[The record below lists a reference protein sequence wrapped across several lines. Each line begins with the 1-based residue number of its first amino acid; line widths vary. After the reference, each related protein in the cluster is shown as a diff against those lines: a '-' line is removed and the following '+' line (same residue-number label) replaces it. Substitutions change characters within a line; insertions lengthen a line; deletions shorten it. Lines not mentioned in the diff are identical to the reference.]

1 VEVIDLTSDDFWPI
15 ISNYPRSEGATCT
28 LESAGSSIKSGSFV
42 RTSDECDPGDLA
54 RNIGNDGSST
64 SFDPVIKYQFRTLT
78 TPVKGLYNIMNVVKS
93 DLQYFSGMEYIVKTG
108 ALERLRPAHPQ
119 QVPPLLDLEH
129 LHLRPPALRH
139 RPSAGTGGSARGEGG
154 GGRGGGQIIINQIDG
169 LKSDDVELDDKTYRW
184 KKYITV
190 YTGMYCDILFLQFHA
205 RTNALDDPVVTT
217 TSTYILV

>member
-1 VEVIDLTSDDFWPI
+1 VEVIDLTSDDSWPI

-78 TPVKGLYNIMNVVKS
+78 TPVKGLYNIMNVVKC
-93 DLQYFSGMEYIVKTG
+93 DLQYFSGMDYIVKTD
-108 ALERLRPAHPQ
+108 
-119 QVPPLLDLEH
+119 VV
-129 LHLRPPALRH
+129 
-139 RPSAGTGGSARGEGG
+139 
-154 GGRGGGQIIINQIDG
+154 QIIINQIDG

-190 YTGMYCDILFLQFHA
+190 YTGMYCDILFLRFHA

-217 TSTYILV
+217 TSTYIPV